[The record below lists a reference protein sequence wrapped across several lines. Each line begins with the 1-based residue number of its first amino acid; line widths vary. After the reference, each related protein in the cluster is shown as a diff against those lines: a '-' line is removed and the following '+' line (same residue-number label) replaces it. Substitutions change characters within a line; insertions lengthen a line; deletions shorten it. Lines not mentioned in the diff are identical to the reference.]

1 MPTGIYKR
9 SDKIKN
15 NLRLLRLGKIL
26 SSETKNKISIANK
39 GGNKTSFKKGST
51 AWNKGI
57 KTGIKTKGMTG
68 KYHTEE
74 WKKKMSERMSGEK
87 HPQYKGGRPRCKKCG
102 KELCYNKLK
111 TGACAKCYH
120 LIIPSIKGKLKPNWE
135 GGKNRNKHSA

>member
-74 WKKKMSERMSGEK
+74 WKKKCQKECQEK
-87 HPQYKGGRPRCKKCG
+87 NTHNIKVEDQDVKNVVK
-102 KELCYNKLK
+102 NFV
-111 TGACAKCYH
+111 
-120 LIIPSIKGKLKPNWE
+120 IIN
-135 GGKNRNKHSA
+135 